1 MVDFPAQGWGPV
13 IAVGQQDSLGI
24 CGHFRDHGQVM
35 HVGRGQ
41 AEAGDQPGPVQTQV
55 HPETV
60 EGLPGCVIPPESSLS
75 PEPLTA
81 VGLGERQT
89 GRGKLSTMAKSGLY
103 RMEPG
108 RICQICSLTHQR
120 LAAWRTKVVRQTWA
134 ISGKKWL

>member
-1 MVDFPAQGWGPV
+1 MRSASRTPWASAAISGTMAKSCTLAGAKP
-13 IAVGQQDSLGI
+13 
-24 CGHFRDHGQVM
+24 
-35 HVGRGQ
+35 
-41 AEAGDQPGPVQTQV
+41 EAGDQPGPVQTQV

-89 GRGKLSTMAKSGLY
+89 GKGKLSTMAKAGSYG
-103 RMEPG
+103 MEPG

-134 ISGKKWL
+134 IAGKKWL